1 VPLRQAFSFVDHLA
15 GGVDFSAGSSAV
27 MLSLERPD
35 GRIVNIAPL
44 ICYEVIFPVSTRRA
58 VLGADMIINLTNDAW
73 FGDSLGPRQHLA
85 MAQMRSAELGVPMV
99 RVATTGISAVI
110 DGYGQVTSQ
119 INYHSSK
126 WQDAV
131 ISGRTHTL
139 YAQYGEL
146 GFVLLLLFCLG
157 TGIAF
162 RHRIQ
167 I

>member
-1 VPLRQAFSFVDHLA
+1 
-15 GGVDFSAGSSAV
+15 
-27 MLSLERPD
+27 
-35 GRIVNIAPL
+35 
-44 ICYEVIFPVSTRRA
+44 
-58 VLGADMIINLTNDAW
+58 
-73 FGDSLGPRQHLA
+73 
-85 MAQMRSAELGVPMV
+85 MAKMRSAELGVPMV

-110 DGYGQVTSQ
+110 DGYGQVTSK
-119 INYHSSK
+119 INYQSSK

-146 GFVLLLLFCLG
+146 GYVCLLLFCLA

-162 RHRIQ
+162 RHRNQ